1 MKKVVTSK
9 EMASL
14 DAYTIHD
21 VGIPSMVLMER
32 AALAVA
38 AQIQKISAD
47 RERILVVCGNGNN
60 GGCSQAV
67 VSERI
72 SCRSVSYRKF
82 PEIFCSDGSADSDC
96 KALSRT

>member
-60 GGCSQAV
+60 GGDGVAVARLLYLKGYHVDLFLTGNSQK
-67 VSERI
+67 
-72 SCRSVSYRKF
+72 Y
-82 PEIFCSDGSADSDC
+82 SADSDC

>member
-38 AQIQKISAD
+38 AQIQKISAN

-60 GGCSQAV
+60 GGDGVAV
-67 VSERI
+67 ARLL
-72 SCRSVSYRKF
+72 YLK
-82 PEIFCSDGSADSDC
+82 GYH
-96 KALSRT
+96 LSLIHI